1 MNIFWNGIGVIFCGL
16 AAILVLKEVRREFVP
31 YIVLTLGILS
41 FLALLPL
48 LQESFNL
55 VKNFTSDLT
64 YGKVLLK
71 AAGTAMLTET
81 GVGIC
86 KAAGENTIA
95 GYVSLLGKG
104 EILLMT
110 LPMYSQLVELAV
122 GFLI

>member
-81 GVGIC
+81 GVEIC